1 MTLSHSFRFVSR
13 LGYLENEQRERDM
26 NDDNNDNGNGYK
38 QTVHKEMEYKAW
50 NTYEIELYDCEQ
62 PPAITTHTPTAK
74 HSNNDDSHSHRTSV
88 FFPLSLS
95 MSLSVFVCYCMS
107 F

>member
-1 MTLSHSFRFVSR
+1 
-13 LGYLENEQRERDM
+13 M

-88 FFPLSLS
+88 FFPLSLCLFRS
-95 MSLSVFVCYCMS
+95 SFAIVCRSDCTHSLEIPNPLLKCNQLYLTLLL
-107 F
+107 